1 MNLISESLSNSKIS
15 PWLTPI
21 AYLLCSGV
29 VIPFYFKNIEIEGQ
43 DYLPRTGA
51 VILAPTHRSRWDA
64 ILLAYSAG
72 RWVTGR
78 DLRYMVLL
86 EQTQGFQGWFIQRLG
101 GFPVNRDHP
110 GTSSIR
116 YSIELLKQEQILVL
130 FPEGHIF
137 LEGDIHPIQPGVAR
151 IALQTLSQK
160 PDLDLKI
167 IPISIHYDRHA
178 PISKG
183 SSVNIKIGSPI
194 QVNNYTEESPK
205 LATKS
210 LTSDLETALKTL
222 HHR

>member
-1 MNLISESLSNSKIS
+1 MLESLSNSKIS

-21 AYLLCSGV
+21 AYLLCSSV

-101 GFPVNRDHP
+101 GFPVNREHP

-116 YSIELLKQEQILVL
+116 YSIEVLKQEQILVL

-137 LEGDIHPIQPGVAR
+137 LEWDIHPIQPGVAR

-167 IPISIHYDRHA
+167 IPISIRYDRPA

-183 SSVNIKIGSPI
+183 SSVKIKIGEAI
-194 QVNNYTEESPK
+194 QVNNYTEQSPK

-210 LTSDLETALKTL
+210 LTSDLETAIKML

>member
-21 AYLLCSGV
+21 AYLLCSGLV
-29 VIPFYFKNIEIEGQ
+29 VPFYFKTIEIEGQ

-137 LEGDIHPIQPGVAR
+137 LDPDIHPIQPGVAR

-167 IPISIHYDRHA
+167 VPISIRYDRPA

-183 SSVNIKIGSPI
+183 SCVKIKIGSPI
-194 QVNNYTEESPK
+194 QVNNYTEQSPK

-222 HHR
+222 YL

>member
-1 MNLISESLSNSKIS
+1 MSDRLSHSQIS

-21 AYLLCSGV
+21 AYFLSCRLI
-29 VIPFYFKNIEIEGQ
+29 IPCYFKTIKIEGQ

-51 VILAPTHRSRWDA
+51 AILAPTHRSRWDA
-64 ILLAYSAG
+64 ILLAYAAG

-86 EQTQGFQGWFIQRLG
+86 QQTQGFQGWFIQRLG
-101 GFPVNRDHP
+101 GFPINRENP
-110 GTSSIR
+110 GKSSIR

-137 LEGDIHPIQPGVAR
+137 LDPELHPIQPGVAR

-167 IPISIHYDRHA
+167 IPISIRYDSPA
-178 PISKG
+178 PIHQG
-183 SSVNIKIGSPI
+183 SCVKIKIGVPL
-194 QVNNYTEESPK
+194 QVNHYIQPSIK
-205 LATKS
+205 VATNF
-210 LTSDLETALKTL
+210 LTSDLEMALKTL
-222 HHR
+222 HHQ